1 MPKNVLKYVIYA
13 SIAIAVGLTTYLV
26 IDASQQNKN
35 NNESTTVAIQ
45 DQNDQD
51 YITYSGVEGEDALTT
66 LKNVNDKVVTK
77 TSDFGEYVDSIN
89 GLVGGTDGKYW
100 SFYVDGKLSDI
111 GAGSYISNGGE
122 KIEWKF
128 INLQ

>member
-1 MPKNVLKYVIYA
+1 MPKNLLKYVIYA

>member
-77 TSDFGEYVDSIN
+77 TSDFGEYVDSID

>member
-13 SIAIAVGLTTYLV
+13 SIAIAVALTTYLV
-26 IDASQQNKN
+26 IDVSQQNQN
-35 NNESTTVAIQ
+35 NNESTPVAIQ
-45 DQNDQD
+45 DKNDQD

>member
-100 SFYVDGKLSDI
+100 SFYVDSKLSDI